1 MTLTFPGSPL
11 FSVFLYGMSWKIK
24 VLWEN
29 KNVPFGQFLIGHIQ
43 TQNIK
48 LFWATYKI
56 NFILDHRDSELLV
69 KDYIKIRNLYA
80 VTLYAVWLT
89 IQV

>member
-1 MTLTFPGSPL
+1 M
-11 FSVFLYGMSWKIK
+11 
-24 VLWEN
+24 
-29 KNVPFGQFLIGHIQ
+29 IGHIQ

-56 NFILDHRDSELLV
+56 NFILDHPDSGPLM

-80 VTLYAVWLT
+80 VTLYAVG
-89 IQV
+89 